1 MGTLFTLI
9 AVTLFL
15 GLLASWFLAPAALAR
30 LILRSGRQLA
40 GLDSRT
46 IQVGSVRW
54 HYLEGGRGP
63 ALLAIHGFGGDADHW
78 LRVAPQLRRHF
89 RIIAPDLVGFGD
101 SAPGNELKFA
111 IDAQVDRVAAF
122 VETLGID
129 SCVVA
134 GSSMGG
140 WIASRFA
147 ERYPEK
153 VRALWL
159 LAPLGVREC
168 ETGELLQRIN
178 RQQVSP
184 LSITSVE
191 EFDQFVFRPMFAHAP
206 FLPRP
211 LKLHYGRQAVARA
224 ADSRRMFSEVI
235 ASEPALEEIL
245 SQIPVPVLVQWGTE
259 DRAVHISGAERLKA
273 AIETGLVILQP
284 NVGHLPM
291 LEAAELASS
300 QFMKFARDHK
310 LIAAPS

>member
-1 MGTLFTLI
+1 MGAVFTLI
-9 AVTLFL
+9 TLALFL
-15 GLLASWFLAPAALAR
+15 GLLASWFLAPAAWAR
-30 LILRSGRQLA
+30 LVLWSGRKLA
-40 GLDSRT
+40 GLDSRS
-46 IQVGSVRW
+46 IQVGPVRW

-78 LRVAPQLRRHF
+78 LRVAPGLRREF

-101 SAPGNELKFA
+101 SAPGNDLNFA
-111 IDAQVDRVAAF
+111 IDAQVDRLAAF
-122 VETLGID
+122 VEALGID
-129 SCVVA
+129 NCVVA

-153 VRALWL
+153 VRAVWL

-191 EFDQFVFRPMFAHAP
+191 EFDQFVFRPMFARPPH
-206 FLPRP
+206 LPRP

-224 ADSRRMFSEVI
+224 AASRRMFSEVI

-259 DRAVHISGAERLKA
+259 DRAVHVSGAERLRA
-273 AIETGLVILQP
+273 AIENGRVILQP
-284 NVGHLPM
+284 DVGHLPM
-291 LEAAELASS
+291 LEAARLTSR
-300 QFMKFARDHK
+300 QFMEFASDHH
-310 LIAAPS
+310 LVTASL